1 MSGTSLNLTVKG
13 DLQFLVKP
21 LRRLQKAGANP
32 APLLKRIAFAGENST
47 RARFADE
54 EGPDGEKWV
63 ESLRKQLHGGK
74 TMEKDGHLVGDI
86 SSDSSATEAR
96 WGSNRIYA
104 AIHQFGGE
112 IKAKTSK
119 GLAFTLANGDGV
131 ITQSVTMPARP
142 FLGLNKDDEEHI
154 VFLVREYV
162 NEVMGVA

>member
-13 DLQFLVKP
+13 DLQRLVKP
-21 LRRLQKAGANP
+21 LRQLRKAGANP
-32 APLLKRIAFAGENST
+32 APLLKQIAALGENTT

-74 TMEKDGHLVGDI
+74 TLTRDGHLGDSI
-86 SSDSSATEAR
+86 TSESSDGEAR

-131 ITQSVTMPARP
+131 ITKSVTMPARR
-142 FLGLNKDDEEHI
+142 FLGLNEDDKSDI
-154 VFLVREYV
+154 SRLVRVYA
-162 NEVMGVA
+162 NEAMGAT

>member
-13 DLQFLVKP
+13 DLQLLVKP
-21 LRRLQKAGANP
+21 LRRLQKAGGNP
-32 APLLKRIAFAGENST
+32 APLLQRIAMVGESTT

-74 TMEKDGHLVGDI
+74 TLTKDGHLGDSI
-86 SSDSSATEAR
+86 TADSSATDAR

-104 AIHQFGGE
+104 AIHQFGGV

-131 ITQSVTMPARP
+131 ITQSVTMPARR
-142 FLGLNKDDEEHI
+142 FLGLNDDDKDDIIERAHN
-154 VFLVREYV
+154 YV
-162 NEVMGVA
+162 NTALGVT

>member
-13 DLQFLVKP
+13 DLQRLVKP

-32 APLLKRIAFAGENST
+32 APLLKQIAALGESTT

-54 EGPDGEKWV
+54 EGPDGEPWV

-74 TMEKDGHLVGDI
+74 TLTRDGHLGDSI
-86 SSDSSATEAR
+86 TSESSDREAR

-131 ITQSVTMPARP
+131 ITKSVTMPARP
-142 FLGLNKDDEEHI
+142 FLGISELDEGYI
-154 VFLVREYV
+154 VALVRKYV
-162 NEVMGVA
+162 NEALEVS